1 MKRFFKSLALGILL
15 SLPWVGAQAQQ
26 VNPYCT
32 QSTAPPW
39 NWAPCNP
46 NNALAVTASVS
57 ASITG
62 FPGTTQT
69 TGTPI
74 SVTTGGVSGTLPS
87 GAVVV
92 ASNVGATNNA
102 FCKLGASATTSDQLI
117 APNSWFGFTVGS
129 NTQLTCITSTSTTTI
144 NMAGGSGLPTG
155 AGGGSSGGGGGN
167 VNLSCSRRL
176 FGSASGWGWRARIR
190 RRKRLLNRRRTW

>member
-69 TGTPI
+69 TGTPSSAGSI
-74 SVTTGGVSGTLPS
+74 GTAVLRRPTIPLNSPALGFDGTLIALPAGSLRSMLRGRQRRPS
-87 GAVVV
+87 
-92 ASNVGATNNA
+92 TH
-102 FCKLGASATTSDQLI
+102 
-117 APNSWFGFTVGS
+117 
-129 NTQLTCITSTSTTTI
+129 
-144 NMAGGSGLPTG
+144 
-155 AGGGSSGGGGGN
+155 
-167 VNLSCSRRL
+167 
-176 FGSASGWGWRARIR
+176 RAR
-190 RRKRLLNRRRTW
+190 W